1 MAECRYCRYLR
12 DVRDFCMSREYP
24 GMQILSLFAWRE
36 RFLRVP
42 GVLRNADL
50 VAICVAREIFA
61 CPGNIAECRY
71 RRYLRDARDFLHVP
85 GVLWNAD
92 IVAFCVTREIL
103 ACPACD
109 SIANGACPLHPSAA
123 VCES

>member
-1 MAECRYCRYLR
+1 
-12 DVRDFCMSREYP
+12 
-24 GMQILSLFAWRE
+24 MQILSLFAWRE

-71 RRYLRDARDFLHVP
+71 RRYLRDVRDSRVSR
-85 GVLWNAD
+85 VRQYRER
-92 IVAFCVTREIL
+92 CVS
-103 ACPACD
+103 A
-109 SIANGACPLHPSAA
+109 SPL
-123 VCES
+123 CGRLRF